1 MTLRRG
7 RSDSMPCEPVGL
19 RSGRQRFDSVAIT
32 PEEKGR
38 TVNITG
44 STKKAGGA
52 LGIAMM
58 LFLGAAGNARAAQ
71 EPLRDR
77 TIVPGYG
84 RSDVTILG
92 EVLPGRDG
100 SPFPPRLWVVL
111 RGVFG
116 YEERQLVERHRR
128 FYFANVPRAR
138 LILVV
143 EAEGHEPARFDINPN
158 EDDTY
163 VEVTPGPRLR
173 SVPQPFPSGPRTVDT
188 RTLKIPAKAVRELR
202 AAARHLR
209 TGELDQAL
217 RRLQKATEF
226 HPNYDVAYN
235 DMGVIYL
242 KLGRHREAGV
252 AFSKAVE
259 INPDLGASQAN
270 LGLYHLIT
278 AQREQAVEH
287 LSRAVALDPSKLRT
301 QVFLGEALCGVGRC
315 TEAEQVLK
323 QVISLDPALSLAYR
337 RLGYV
342 YLELKRYAEALG
354 MFRQFMNRPQG
365 EATADVEKLLSQL
378 EQSFR

>member
-1 MTLRRG
+1 
-7 RSDSMPCEPVGL
+7 
-19 RSGRQRFDSVAIT
+19 
-32 PEEKGR
+32 
-38 TVNITG
+38 
-44 STKKAGGA
+44 
-52 LGIAMM
+52 M
-58 LFLGAAGNARAAQ
+58 LFLGAVGDAPAAQ
-71 EPLRDR
+71 EPLRNR

-84 RSDVTILG
+84 LSDVAILG

-116 YEERQLVERHRR
+116 YEERQLVEQSRR

-173 SVPQPFPSGPRTVDT
+173 SAAQPLPSGPRTVDT

-202 AAARHLR
+202 AAARSVR

-217 RRLQKATEF
+217 RRLQKATEL

-242 KLGRHREAGV
+242 RLGRHREAGV

-315 TEAEQVLK
+315 AEAEQVLK

-337 RLGYV
+337 RLGYI
-342 YLELKRYAEALG
+342 YLELKRYSEAMG

-365 EATADVEKLLSQL
+365 ETTADVEKLLAQL
-378 EQSFR
+378 EQSLR